1 MDERIQQEI
10 AALAA
15 EMIAEFN
22 LDYSTAKRKAARQVL
37 GTDRPDHAYLPSND
51 LVEAAVREYQSIYQ
65 AETQPERLLSL
76 RRTALGVMQVLPQ
89 WQLFLVGA
97 VANGTANEH
106 SAIYFQC
113 HADSSKDL
121 HIDLLNRGIE
131 AEADEIPNPFGKGMV
146 ERVSFDFEGE
156 RIHITCYAHHQARQ
170 MGAALAPRLD
180 RSALEQSLTGLD
192 DAAHG
197 NTVR

>member
-15 EMIAEFN
+15 EMIAEFD

-106 SAIYFQC
+106 SAI
-113 HADSSKDL
+113 
-121 HIDLLNRGIE
+121 
-131 AEADEIPNPFGKGMV
+131 
-146 ERVSFDFEGE
+146 FEGE